1 MTYRYEDIRNFYFEN
16 ELGQR
21 VDCQKVNGSLFLF
34 NITGLGFEKDVEY
47 VQIGNSFIK
56 NKEKIKQGVIEGELE
71 FYDMTYD
78 EYSNFIDFVLKS
90 ESLKLI
96 YVPKKSNRVEY
107 YRDID
112 IVKIDKNDEDDFNVL
127 TSPIS
132 IFCTSLWYKENNVVY
147 MAEETENEMRWDFEW
162 DSRFTDYENRNLV
175 FENKGHVEAPFLLEM
190 NGYVLNP
197 KIQVYVNKQKIYE
210 LALDITI
217 EENEK
222 LMYST
227 KDNDLFLYLIHADNS
242 QENLFNYL
250 DLNNI
255 NFFKLPKGVSE
266 VRIRGENEILNTRL
280 TIFEEYVA
288 V

>member
-21 VDCQKVNGSLFLF
+21 IDCQKVNGNLFLF
-34 NITGLGFEKDVEY
+34 NIMGLGFEKDVEY
-47 VQIGNSFIK
+47 IQIGNSFIK
-56 NKEKIKQGVIEGELE
+56 NKEKIKQGIIEGELE

-96 YVPKKSNRVEY
+96 YIPKKSNRIEY

-112 IVKIDKNDEDDFNVL
+112 IVKIEKNDEDDFNIL

-132 IFCTSLWYKENNVVY
+132 IYCTSLWYKENNIVY
-147 MAEETENEMRWDFEW
+147 IAEEIENEIRWDFEW
-162 DSRFTDYENRNLV
+162 DSKFTDYENRNLI

-197 KIQVYVNKQKIYE
+197 KVQVYVNNEKIYE
-210 LALDITI
+210 LALNITI

-255 NFFKLPKGVSE
+255 NFFELPKGVSE
-266 VRIRGENEILNTRL
+266 VKVSGDNEIINTKL
-280 TIFEEYVA
+280 TIFEEFVA

>member
-1 MTYRYEDIRNFYFEN
+1 MTYKYEDIRNFYFEN
-16 ELGQR
+16 EIGQR
-21 VDCQKVNGSLFLF
+21 VDCQKINGSLFLF
-34 NITGLGFEKDVEY
+34 NITGLGFEKNVEY

-56 NKEKIKQGVIEGELE
+56 NKEKIKQGIIEGELE

-96 YVPKKSNRVEY
+96 YIPKKSNRVEY

-112 IVKIDKNDEDDFNVL
+112 VVKIEKNDEDDFNVL

-132 IFCTSLWYKENNVVY
+132 IYCTSLWYKENTVIY
-147 MAEETENEMRWDFEW
+147 MGDEAENEIRWDFDW
-162 DSRFTDYENRNLV
+162 DSKFTDYENRNLI
-175 FENKGHVEAPFLLEM
+175 FENKGHVEAPFLLKM

-197 KIQVYVNKQKIYE
+197 KVQVYVNKQKIYE
-210 LALDITI
+210 LALNITI

-227 KDNDLFLYLIHADNS
+227 KDNGLFLYKVHTDGTI
-242 QENLFNYL
+242 ENLFNYL

-255 NFFKLPKGVSE
+255 NFFKLPKRS
-266 VRIRGENEILNTRL
+266 L
-280 TIFEEYVA
+280 
-288 V
+288 

>member
-21 VDCQKVNGSLFLF
+21 VDCQKVNGNLFLF

-56 NKEKIKQGVIEGELE
+56 NKEKIKQGIIEGELE

-90 ESLKLI
+90 ESLKII
-96 YVPKKSNRVEY
+96 YIPKKNNRIEY

-112 IVKIDKNDEDDFNVL
+112 VVKIEKNDEDDFNVL
-127 TSPIS
+127 TSPIT

-147 MAEETENEMRWDFEW
+147 MAEETENEMRWDFDW
-162 DSRFTDYENRNLV
+162 DSKFTDYENRNLV

-266 VRIRGENEILNTRL
+266 VRISGENEILNTRL

>member
-1 MTYRYEDIRNFYFEN
+1 MVREFNLINEKGQTFSLMDIKNYCLLTEP
-16 ELGQR
+16 
-21 VDCQKVNGSLFLF
+21 S
-34 NITGLGFEKDVEY
+34 GLGYNYSSEY
-47 VQIGNSFIK
+47 EQIENSFISNVRK
-56 NKEKIKQGVIEGELE
+56 IEQGQINGIVNFANYDNYTKLVDFIEGSETLKFQYIIPQKEKTLE
-71 FYDMTYD
+71 FYKDIQIQGLSKTQ
-78 EYSNFIDFVLKS
+78 IQTTGVLS
-90 ESLKLI
+90 ETITFDCL
-96 YVPKKSNRVEY
+96 
-107 YRDID
+107 
-112 IVKIDKNDEDDFNVL
+112 
-127 TSPIS
+127 
-132 IFCTSLWYKENNVVY
+132 SLWYKENNVVY
-147 MAEETENEMRWDFEW
+147 LGDETENEIRWDFEW

-197 KIQVYVNKQKIYE
+197 KVQVYVNNEKIYE
-210 LALDITI
+210 LALNIAV

-242 QENLFNYL
+242 VENLFNYL

>member
-21 VDCQKVNGSLFLF
+21 IDCQKVNGSLFLF
-34 NITGLGFEKDVEY
+34 NITGLGFEKDIEY

-56 NKEKIKQGVIEGELE
+56 NKEKIKQGIIEGELE

-78 EYSNFIDFVLKS
+78 EYSTFIDFVLKS

-96 YVPKKSNRVEY
+96 YIPKKSNRVEY

-112 IVKIDKNDEDDFNVL
+112 VVKIEKNDEDDFNVL
-127 TSPIS
+127 TSPIT

-147 MAEETENEMRWDFEW
+147 MAEETENEMRWDFDW
-162 DSRFTDYENRNLV
+162 DSRFTDYENRNLI

-210 LALDITI
+210 LALNMTV

-255 NFFKLPKGVSE
+255 NFFKLPKRS
-266 VRIRGENEILNTRL
+266 L
-280 TIFEEYVA
+280 
-288 V
+288 